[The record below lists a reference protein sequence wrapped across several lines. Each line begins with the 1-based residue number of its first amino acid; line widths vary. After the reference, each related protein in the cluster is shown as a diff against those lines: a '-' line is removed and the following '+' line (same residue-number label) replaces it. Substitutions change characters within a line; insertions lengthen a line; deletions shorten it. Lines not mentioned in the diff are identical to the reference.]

1 MNLVDIIREEVNNL
15 FSRFLNST
23 SLVDLLTL
31 IVMILFWLLLGY
43 VVIKIVRL
51 IILKTEKFQDLH
63 TKQGMTMRRLINNII
78 RSLFFFWIALMILNE
93 LGIDILPVLAG
104 AGVVAFAVGFGAQE
118 LIKDVIGG
126 FFLILE
132 KTFSIGDTI
141 TIGSNT
147 GVVED
152 IGLRR
157 TKIKN
162 WKGEIITINNG
173 DIKTVI
179 NLSIN
184 PSIAVVRFKID
195 FRKDINIFETE
206 KFKNFVKDFAINNED
221 VLDEGSSVSVYN
233 ILEGDVTLQ
242 ITFTTNIRKNVGVER
257 AFMKELLKYTREN
270 EIDLEVPVVLEHD
283 NLEKQ

>member
-15 FSRFLNST
+15 FSSFISST
-23 SLVDLLTL
+23 SLVDLLTV
-31 IVMILFWLLLGY
+31 IVMILFWLLLGMF
-43 VVIKIVRL
+43 VIKVVRI
-51 IILKTEKFQDLH
+51 IILKTEKFKDTH
-63 TKQGMTMRRLINNII
+63 TKQGMTMRRLINNVI
-78 RSLFFFWIALMILNE
+78 RSLFFFWIGLMILNE

-141 TIGSNT
+141 TISSNT

-195 FRKDINIFETE
+195 FRKDIEIFETE
-206 KFKNFVKDFAINNED
+206 QFKNFVKDFATNNEE
-221 VLDEGSSVSVYN
+221 VIDEGSSVSVYN

-270 EIDLEVPVVLEHD
+270 EIDIEVPVVLEHD

>member
-15 FSRFLNST
+15 FSSFINST

-31 IVMILFWLLLGY
+31 IVMILFWLLLGV

-51 IILKTEKFQDLH
+51 IILKTEKFQDIH

-78 RSLFFFWIALMILNE
+78 RTLFFFWIALMILNE